1 MKIEPEHYINRE
13 MSWLEFNQRV
23 LDLARDEDVP
33 LLERVKFV
41 AISSSNLEEFFMVR
55 VGGLQLQ
62 QKASSDSRDF
72 AGLTPAEQLAEIYG
86 RTTRMIECQYE
97 TFLNA
102 LEPAMQVQGIERV
115 RLDDASVR
123 HADAAR
129 QFFDEEVYPVL
140 SPMAIDQ
147 ERSFPPLAGNALY
160 VCVQLEGPAAED
172 GATEFRY
179 AVIPLGKATPRI
191 IALPTEH
198 GHSFI
203 YLEDVVCHHL
213 QDFFPGERIV
223 AHGVFRISR
232 NADITIQED
241 AASDLLHGM
250 KELLQMRKTAACVRL
265 EIDQESP
272 ASIIEFLQA
281 SLEVTERETNR
292 VPSPLDLSAVM
303 QLSGLEGFAH
313 LKFEPWTPQKSPA
326 VDPSQSMFANIAE
339 QSILLCHPYESF
351 EPVVRLIEEA
361 ADDPDVLAI
370 KQTLYRTSRNSPI
383 VAALRRAAERGKYVT
398 AIVELKARFDEAQNI
413 EWAKELEEA
422 GVQVVYGV
430 KGLKTHAKVCTI
442 VRREPRGI
450 VRYMHFGTGNYNDA
464 TARFYGDISYFTCDD
479 QLGVDASAFFN
490 AVTGYSQPQQFDSL
504 ESAPIGLR
512 KKLLG
517 LIDAEIERRRQGLPA
532 AIAAK
537 MNSLVD
543 PQLIEALYRAS
554 QAGVTVNLNIR
565 GICCLR
571 PGVPG
576 VSERITVTSV
586 VDRVLEHA
594 RIVYFK
600 HGGDDLVFISSADW
614 MPRNLDRRVELLVPV
629 DDPSCRKK
637 LVQILYT
644 HMKDN
649 TNAWLLSEDGTY
661 TRQKPPKKKLRF
673 RSQEEL
679 HRKALEATAEAD
691 FKRNTMFEPHQP
703 GGKNSS

>member
-1 MKIEPEHYINRE
+1 
-13 MSWLEFNQRV
+13 
-23 LDLARDEDVP
+23 
-33 LLERVKFV
+33 
-41 AISSSNLEEFFMVR
+41 
-55 VGGLQLQ
+55 
-62 QKASSDSRDF
+62 
-72 AGLTPAEQLAEIYG
+72 
-86 RTTRMIECQYE
+86 
-97 TFLNA
+97 
-102 LEPAMQVQGIERV
+102 
-115 RLDDASVR
+115 
-123 HADAAR
+123 
-129 QFFDEEVYPVL
+129 
-140 SPMAIDQ
+140 
-147 ERSFPPLAGNALY
+147 
-160 VCVQLEGPAAED
+160 
-172 GATEFRY
+172 
-179 AVIPLGKATPRI
+179 
-191 IALPTEH
+191 
-198 GHSFI
+198 
-203 YLEDVVCHHL
+203 
-213 QDFFPGERIV
+213 
-223 AHGVFRISR
+223 
-232 NADITIQED
+232 
-241 AASDLLHGM
+241 
-250 KELLQMRKTAACVRL
+250 
-265 EIDQESP
+265 
-272 ASIIEFLQA
+272 
-281 SLEVTERETNR
+281 
-292 VPSPLDLSAVM
+292 
-303 QLSGLEGFAH
+303 
-313 LKFEPWTPQKSPA
+313 
-326 VDPSQSMFANIAE
+326 MFANIAE

-517 LIDAEIERRRQGLPA
+517 LVDAEIERRRQGLPA